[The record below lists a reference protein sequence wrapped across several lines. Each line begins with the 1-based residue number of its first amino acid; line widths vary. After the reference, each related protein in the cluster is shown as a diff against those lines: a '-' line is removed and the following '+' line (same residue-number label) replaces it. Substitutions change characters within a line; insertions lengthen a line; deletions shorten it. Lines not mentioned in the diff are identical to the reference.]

1 MPDGGQEIQETA
13 PFHVNFKRYLRN
25 IFSIIQWQAGILI
38 SDQKLYSKAPKFRQI
53 LPQSA
58 KVTLFQDACQI
69 RLVKDTPFIS
79 VFEGVTR
86 EAEGESNDWITCER
100 RNANTKKHVVF
111 PRSYTCTYLATIA
124 FPANGSD
131 LSENNSKSGYFGNMG
146 FNPLLFCP

>member
-86 EAEGESNDWITCER
+86 EAEGESND
-100 RNANTKKHVVF
+100 
-111 PRSYTCTYLATIA
+111 
-124 FPANGSD
+124 
-131 LSENNSKSGYFGNMG
+131 
-146 FNPLLFCP
+146 